1 MTAVETARMKQE
13 LQLMLTTL
21 SPTHEGVVPPQA
33 TPTKSESLANVEHS
47 CTRLFD
53 DPVFQGIEGYR
64 YPLSENESAAVDS
77 LSMVVDNTS
86 SVSQMMSTSLPRTS
100 PYRKAPVDR
109 YYVPKKRSSLSK
121 LAKKLMN
128 DWFEHNLH
136 HPYPTEQEKLWLAE
150 RGGIAIEQVSNW
162 FINTRGRKWK
172 PMLNRLLAEKQA
184 GNCKLLDLM
193 VQKVEEPYHKVL

>member
-1 MTAVETARMKQE
+1 MTAVETAGMKQE

-21 SPTHEGVVPPQA
+21 SPTHEGMAPPQIM
-33 TPTKSESLANVEHS
+33 PTKSESLANVEHS
-47 CTRLFD
+47 CTRLLD
-53 DPVFQGIEGYR
+53 DPVFQGIEDYKHR
-64 YPLSENESAAVDS
+64 LSENESAAVDS
-77 LSMVVDNTS
+77 LSAVVDNTS
-86 SVSQMMSTSLPRTS
+86 RVSQMMSTSLPRTS

-109 YYVPKKRSSLSK
+109 YCVKRSSLSK

-150 RGGIAIEQVSNW
+150 RGGITIEQVSNW